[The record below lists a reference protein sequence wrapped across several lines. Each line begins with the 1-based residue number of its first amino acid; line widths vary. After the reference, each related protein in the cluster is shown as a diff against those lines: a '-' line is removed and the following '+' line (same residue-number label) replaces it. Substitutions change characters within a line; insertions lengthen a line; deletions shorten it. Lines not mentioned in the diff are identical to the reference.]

1 MTLRSSAKV
10 RAYNRVLSHIVTMPM
25 KLWLKAKDSLMRPNY
40 SIFEGIVRNSWLG
53 LTYLALEKLHQSS
66 GSSHIM
72 AIEVALKVDD

>member
-1 MTLRSSAKV
+1 
-10 RAYNRVLSHIVTMPM
+10 
-25 KLWLKAKDSLMRPNY
+25 MRPSY

-72 AIEVALKVDD
+72 AIEVALKVDRLRFAKTLITRQINLEDLRKVLPNRNVKVNLI